1 MVTTGHRQTPFCV
14 IISVAAAAIPASG
27 SCWAGVHN
35 PFRLLGRCFFPT
47 REQSGLEEIILGSA
61 KLAARGH
68 QFWAKIWENH
78 ATLKT
83 YMWGEAGRVME
94 MRLFQQAIKGP
105 FPIFFFLLFLVY
117 YVSNDEG
124 TQDLNG
130 GYPDQKKID
139 RGILEKSVTSFWTLG
154 AIKSIWILLYWS
166 WSQP

>member
-1 MVTTGHRQTPFCV
+1 
-14 IISVAAAAIPASG
+14 
-27 SCWAGVHN
+27 
-35 PFRLLGRCFFPT
+35 
-47 REQSGLEEIILGSA
+47 
-61 KLAARGH
+61 
-68 QFWAKIWENH
+68 
-78 ATLKT
+78 
-83 YMWGEAGRVME
+83 MWGEAGRVME

-154 AIKSIWILLYWS
+154 AIKSI
-166 WSQP
+166 